1 MTDFTDSFG
10 FNKNTVGYPAHNFS
24 RYAVIET
31 ELDFW
36 AIANARSDAGLAA
49 LAAGDTLEVLKLP
62 EKAYVLAAGV
72 DVSYAG
78 TDNLTLTL
86 SDGTTDFVDAF
97 AGDAMGSAGSG
108 GASAQF
114 YAAETGLTLGFGV
127 AAPGD
132 LVVKVWVLAV
142 NAVGDPGEIV
152 GTV

>member
-1 MTDFTDSFG
+1 MTDFTDSVG

-24 RYAVIET
+24 RYVVIET

-62 EKAYVLAAGV
+62 EKSYVLAAGV

-78 TDNLTLTL
+78 TDGLTLTL
-86 SDGTTDFVDAF
+86 SDGTTDFVAAF

-108 GASAQF
+108 GADAQF
-114 YAAETGLTLGFGV
+114 YAAETGLTLGFGDYV
-127 AAPGD
+127 PGD

-142 NAVGDPGEIV
+142 NTVGDPGEIV